1 MEKTIKSIVNH
12 PLLKAY
18 YKEGLTI
25 INEQEM
31 ITQDKLIQI
40 PDRLV
45 VEDGKMTI
53 LDYKTGKPHK
63 KYEVQLQNYALTLSN
78 MGYDVERKI
87 LVYIDTQISV
97 NFV

>member
-1 MEKTIKSIVNH
+1 M
-12 PLLKAY
+12 LKGY
-18 YKEGLTI
+18 YKEGIAI

-31 ITQDKLIQI
+31 ISQDKLIQI

-87 LVYIDTQISV
+87 LVYIDTQISI
-97 NFV
+97 NFVL

>member
-1 MEKTIKSIVNH
+1 
-12 PLLKAY
+12 
-18 YKEGLTI
+18 
-25 INEQEM
+25 
-31 ITQDKLIQI
+31 
-40 PDRLV
+40 

-97 NFV
+97 NFVL